1 MRFWPGEQKLRSGTL
16 RMPKL
21 PFLRHARI
29 RTGEFRPFSEYR
41 SPAGFQANAHLLSY
55 TGDGQQYSTPERHTI
70 PPSRHAQRRAPQ
82 PISVVAAKTRQH
94 RNPATLGLV
103 RFGRTRDIS
112 LPNKTSEPEL
122 CAHTRKNK
130 DVPKN
135 KTLAPPRLS
144 RQLPPASTDLLI
156 GLVAPRVLAR
166 FVRAEIWTKQ
176 SPSNCCEP
184 IRII

>member
-1 MRFWPGEQKLRSGTL
+1 
-16 RMPKL
+16 MPKL

-29 RTGEFRPFSEYR
+29 RTGEFRPVSEYR
-41 SPAGFQANAHLLSY
+41 SHAGFHANARLLSY
-55 TGDGQQYSTPERHTI
+55 TGDGRQYSTPERHTI

-82 PISVVAAKTRQH
+82 PISVVSANTRQH
-94 RNPATLGLV
+94 RNPATLVQV
-103 RFGRTRDIS
+103 RFERTRDIS

-156 GLVAPRVLAR
+156 GLV
-166 FVRAEIWTKQ
+166 VRAFSGDLCELRFGQ
-176 SPSNCCEP
+176 SNHLANCCEP